1 MHWRVLAGLVAISSL
16 GAVASP
22 QAVEEV
28 IARANQARGGLD
40 RLRAVQA
47 VRMTGMMSIASQAD
61 APVTQ
66 ITMEMKRPG
75 RSRFEFTVQ
84 GRTGVQAYDGRE
96 AWGIPPMSG
105 ARPERLP
112 KEMAGDLANQS
123 DFEGPLVDHKAKGHK
138 VALVGKET
146 IDGRN
151 ALRLRVTLESGDV
164 QDVLLDAESYLE
176 LRTERRRVVRDT
188 ELELETRF
196 RDYRE
201 VGGVMWPH
209 TIEVGPK
216 GRPEKQVVRFEKIE
230 VDPAIDD
237 ARFRMPRR

>member
-1 MHWRVLAGLVAISSL
+1 MLDTAPLQSRLLDHADHYARWSGLGIGVVAAQQL
-16 GAVASP
+16 
-22 QAVEEV
+22 
-28 IARANQARGGLD
+28 
-40 RLRAVQA
+40 
-47 VRMTGMMSIASQAD
+47 
-61 APVTQ
+61 
-66 ITMEMKRPG
+66 
-75 RSRFEFTVQ
+75 
-84 GRTGVQAYDGRE
+84 
-96 AWGIPPMSG
+96 
-105 ARPERLP
+105 
-112 KEMAGDLANQS
+112 
-123 DFEGPLVDHKAKGHK
+123 
-138 VALVGKET
+138 
-146 IDGRN
+146 
-151 ALRLRVTLESGDV
+151 VTLESGDV